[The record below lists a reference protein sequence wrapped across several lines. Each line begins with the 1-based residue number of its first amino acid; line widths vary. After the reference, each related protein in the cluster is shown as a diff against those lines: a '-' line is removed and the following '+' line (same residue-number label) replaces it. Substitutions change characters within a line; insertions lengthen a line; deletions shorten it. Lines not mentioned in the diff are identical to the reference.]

1 MITNA
6 HIYVL
11 RRWIIIMMASA
22 ILGEHSAKSN
32 TMGKYE
38 GKEAGGESM
47 IAKWR
52 RLQSFQAIREEGEKR
67 NKDLKAWLKRVRTAP
82 SSYGHEAE
90 VHNIFL
96 VSSSI
101 RWTKHTFHE
110 SISVNVSFA
119 VSTSGRAE
127 NALIGCKGYR
137 LELLLFGGKTI
148 CLHENLHRRV
158 SQRLPHT
165 VCGDYHRVTALH
177 LTPLTIL
184 SLPRECPLHAG
195 ILVGTAQPQ
204 DLLCLCYRT
213 ATNVFSYYCYI
224 CALILLR

>member
-1 MITNA
+1 MKI
-6 HIYVL
+6 HPLIKYLL
-11 RRWIIIMMASA
+11 RRWIPIIMALA

-38 GKEAGGESM
+38 GNEAGGESR

-52 RLQSFQAIREEGEKR
+52 RIQSFQAIEEGEKR
-67 NKDLKAWLKRVRTAP
+67 DKDIKAWLKRVRTA
-82 SSYGHEAE
+82 SSSHGHEAE
-90 VHNIFL
+90 VHNLFL

-101 RWTKHTFHE
+101 RWTRMDGVKAWE

-127 NALIGCKGYR
+127 NAFIGCKGYR

-148 CLHENLHRRV
+148 CLYENLHRRV
-158 SQRLPHT
+158 SQRLPRT
-165 VCGDYHRVTALH
+165 ICGDYLRVPALH

-184 SLPRECPLHAG
+184 SLPRECPL
-195 ILVGTAQPQ
+195 P
-204 DLLCLCYRT
+204 R
-213 ATNVFSYYCYI
+213 
-224 CALILLR
+224 RRK